1 MEAKGAAYDVD
12 LPELA
17 RRVEEAWERGATEVC
32 MQGGIDG
39 RYDGSSYLGFLRAA
53 RGAVPSI
60 HVHAFSPLEVSQGAG
75 ALGVSTSDFLQV
87 LKAEGL
93 GSLPGTSAEVLDDAV
108 RDEICPDKLRSSEWL
123 RVLGEAHAAGLPTTT
138 TLMFGH
144 VEGYTSVARHL
155 KRLQIRQERTIRSG
169 APAAVTEFVP
179 LPFVHPE
186 APVYRRGHA
195 RPGPTLREA
204 LLVHAVGRLALPNV
218 PSIQTSWTKMGARG
232 AAMALRAGANDLG
245 GTLMSESISRAAG
258 AKNGQEMTPASM
270 RAIIESLPADA
281 GGAGSERRAW
291 QRTTLYAA
299 AGAEREAA
307 AARAGPLLPV
317 KVG

>member
-1 MEAKGAAYDVD
+1 M
-12 LPELA
+12 
-17 RRVEEAWERGATEVC
+17 
-32 MQGGIDG
+32 
-39 RYDGSSYLGFLRAA
+39 
-53 RGAVPSI
+53 
-60 HVHAFSPLEVSQGAG
+60 
-75 ALGVSTSDFLQV
+75 STSDFLQV

-155 KRLQIRQERTIRSG
+155 KRLQIRQERTIRAG

-281 GGAGSERRAW
+281 GGAGAERRAW